1 MRKIFGL
8 MLVTLLGGCGD
19 DKGTSDATGTD
30 GSGGSSGSAT
40 TSGSPTTGSSVSA
53 TATATA
59 TDGGTM
65 GGSATMGDSTSGAV
79 TDGGTTVEP
88 GTTGDPMTTGGPGSG
103 TTGGSTGG
111 GGVDIPADCQA
122 VCDAAMG
129 CMLPVPPDCA
139 MGCVADLGGSM
150 GECATA
156 VDAYLMCLA
165 GMSCMELVDFF
176 ANDNPGPCTDEAGQ
190 TGLVCNMMPGDC
202 TEGVGGNPNSCNYTK
217 TCPNMPALEMQC
229 NKNTCTC
236 LVDGMEMGTCMSDAI
251 CMTQDQLPM
260 KAADCCGF

>member
-1 MRKIFGL
+1 MMAHGFVAAGARVYISSRK
-8 MLVTLLGGCGD
+8 
-19 DKGTSDATGTD
+19 
-30 GSGGSSGSAT
+30 
-40 TSGSPTTGSSVSA
+40 P
-53 TATATA
+53 
-59 TDGGTM
+59 
-65 GGSATMGDSTSGAV
+65 
-79 TDGGTTVEP
+79 E
-88 GTTGDPMTTGGPGSG
+88 
-103 TTGGSTGG
+103 
-111 GGVDIPADCQA
+111 
-122 VCDAAMG
+122 VCDAAAA
-129 CMLPVPPDCA
+129 CMLPVPGDCA

-156 VDAYLMCLA
+156 VDAYLMCLST
-165 GMSCMELVDFF
+165 MTCMELVDFF

-202 TEGVGGNPNSCNYTK
+202 TEGVGGNPNSCNYNK
-217 TCPNMPALEMQC
+217 MCPNMPVLEMQC